1 MKCPYCGARN
11 PITEGGF
18 PDRCATCGAWFTL
31 KDQIKDWQITLH
43 MVRSCLDHMRL
54 LGNQDCEEEHKEC
67 AQELGKMIQEMNQV
81 IQRELA
87 KR

>member
-18 PDRCATCGAWFTL
+18 PDRCATCGAWLTL

-54 LGNQDCEEEHKEC
+54 LGNRDCEEEHEEC
-67 AQELGKMIQEMNQV
+67 AQELGKMIQEMDQV

-87 KR
+87 KM